1 MAGQFDEKTLEAM
14 FEKTNEKIN
23 FSPDEASRYVGI
35 KCMYL

>member
-14 FEKTNEKIN
+14 FEKTHEKIN

-35 KCMYL
+35 MNAYN